1 MGDYG
6 RLYPSYDP
14 ALAARMPELLKVAD
28 VLTPNLTEACI
39 LARRPYM
46 ENPTEGEIAD
56 LAAEICAG
64 NAKFAVI
71 SGVHRGGSLLNFIY
85 AKGEGC
91 DVVEVPK
98 IGGDRSGT
106 GDVFA
111 SVILGAMMCGRSF
124 GDAVRMAIS
133 FVTAS
138 VEKAVEM
145 SIPPTDGLPI
155 EETLSSLW

>member
-1 MGDYG
+1 M
-6 RLYPSYDP
+6 R
-14 ALAARMPELLKVAD
+14 LAAD
-28 VLTPNLTEACI
+28 
-39 LARRPYM
+39 
-46 ENPTEGEIAD
+46 
-56 LAAEICAG
+56 ICAE

-71 SGVHRGGSLLNFIY
+71 SGVHRGDNLLNFIY

-111 SVILGAMMCGRSF
+111 SVILGAMMCGCNF
-124 GDAVRMAIS
+124 GEAVRKAIS
-133 FVTAS
+133 FVTAT

-145 SIPPTDGLPI
+145 SMPSTDGLPI

>member
-1 MGDYG
+1 
-6 RLYPSYDP
+6 
-14 ALAARMPELLKVAD
+14 MPELLKVAD

-46 ENPTEGEIAD
+46 ENPTEDEIEG
-56 LAAEICAG
+56 LAADICAE

-71 SGVHRGGSLLNFIY
+71 SGVHRGGNLLNFIY
-85 AKGEGC
+85 TKGEGC

-133 FVTAS
+133 FVTAT
-138 VEKAVEM
+138 VEKAVAM

-155 EETLSSLW
+155 EETLSSFW